1 MKITKAHYFTLL
13 ITVFAFLL
21 PWQTRYIFGA
31 APIGNLVGEYGI
43 MSVYATELLLVVG
56 LAVGYTWLGFP
67 KLRQENRPPAIRALI
82 LIGAALVSVLFSTRL
97 SLSLAQ
103 FIHVGGALVFFLA
116 LLDPR
121 VELKK
126 VLLGLASGLVLPLIL
141 GAIQVLTGYSASS
154 SIFGLATRNADHLGD
169 SVISLADG
177 SRMLRAYGSFSH
189 PNVFGGY
196 LAVGTVAAGTLW
208 YHARSLRYR
217 YAYAALAIILL
228 LGLFLTAS
236 RSAALGLALGTGL
249 SLLVVR
255 MKSVAAAR
263 IAVIPIAVFVI
274 GGALGLTIFAPGV
287 AADTRGGG
295 VNETRSIEERAAQYV
310 EFGNVEKK
318 SSPLQVLVG
327 HGVGTY
333 TFEVAKIFPGRD
345 VFAYQ
350 PVHSMPLLV
359 FFDVGIIGCILI
371 IVWQTTIDKMNF
383 ARFPKR
389 DAVSAFAMGNVVLV
403 ILFFDHYIWSSWS
416 GLALIAFVMALTV
429 RMGEPE
435 HTDVS

>member
-1 MKITKAHYFTLL
+1 MKITKAHYFTIL
-13 ITVFAFLL
+13 IAAFAFLL
-21 PWQTRYIFGA
+21 PWQTRYIFGTMA
-31 APIGNLVGEYGI
+31 IGDAVSEYGV

-56 LAVGYTWLGFP
+56 LAIGYGWQGLP
-67 KLRQENRPPAIRALI
+67 KLRKENRSPAIRALI
-82 LIGAALVSVLFSTRL
+82 LISAALVSVLFSTHF

-103 FIHVGGALVFFLA
+103 FIHVGCALVFFLA

-141 GAIQVLTGYSASS
+141 GAFQVLMGYSGAST
-154 SIFGLATRNADHLGD
+154 ILGLATRNADHLGD
-169 SVISLADG
+169 SVISLAGG

-196 LAVGTVAAGTLW
+196 LAVGIVAAGTLW

-217 YAYAALAIILL
+217 TAYAVLGAMLL
-228 LGLFLTAS
+228 IGLFLTAS

-249 SLLVVR
+249 TLLVVR
-255 MKSVAAAR
+255 MKNTAAAR
-263 IAVIPIAVFVI
+263 IAVIPIAILVI
-274 GGALGLTIFAPGV
+274 GGTLAVTIFAPGA

-295 VNETRSIEERAAQYV
+295 VNEERSIEERAAQYV
-310 EFGNVEKK
+310 EYGAVEKQ
-318 SSPLQVLVG
+318 SSPLEVLVG

-333 TFEVAKIFPGRD
+333 TFEVAEVYPGRE
-345 VFAYQ
+345 VFGYQ

-359 FFDVGIIGCILI
+359 FFEVGIVGCLLI
-371 IVWQTTIDKMNF
+371 VAWQTKIDMMNF
-383 ARFPKR
+383 ARFPNR
-389 DAVSAFAMGNVVLV
+389 DAVAAFAMGNVVLV

-429 RMGEPE
+429 RMGEE
-435 HTDVS
+435 QHS

>member
-13 ITVFAFLL
+13 ITAFVFLL
-21 PWQTRYIFGA
+21 PWQTRYIFGSLQ
-31 APIGNLVGEYGI
+31 IGSAVSEYGV
-43 MSVYATELLLVVG
+43 MSVYASELLLVVG
-56 LAVGYTWLGFP
+56 LVAGYVWQGVP
-67 KLRQENRPPAIRALI
+67 KLRKENKPPAIRALI
-82 LIGAALVSVLFSTRL
+82 LISAALVGVLFSSHLT
-97 SLSLAQ
+97 LSLAQ
-103 FIHVGGALVFFLA
+103 FIHVGCALIFFLA

-121 VELKK
+121 VDLKK
-126 VLLGLASGLVLPLIL
+126 VLLGLALGLVLPLLL
-141 GAIQVLTGYSASS
+141 GAFQVLTGYSASS
-154 SIFGLATRNADHLGD
+154 SIFGLATRNAEHLGD
-169 SVISLADG
+169 SVISLPNG

-196 LAVGTVAAGTLW
+196 LAVGAVAAGSLW
-208 YHARSLRYR
+208 GNAKSLRYR
-217 YAYAALAIILL
+217 SVYGVLAIALL

-255 MKSVAAAR
+255 MKDTAKAR
-263 IAVIPIAVFVI
+263 IAVIPLAIIVI
-274 GGALGLTIFAPGV
+274 GGTLGVTLFAPGL

-295 VNETRSIEERAAQYV
+295 VNETRSIEERTAQYV

-318 SSPLQVLVG
+318 SSPLQVLIG

-333 TFEVAKIFPGRD
+333 TFEVAKVFPDRD
-345 VFAYQ
+345 VFSYQ

-359 FFDVGIIGCILI
+359 FFEVGIIGSVLIL
-371 IVWQTTIDKMNF
+371 VWQTTIDKMNF

-389 DAVSAFAMGNVVLV
+389 DAVTAFAMGNVVLV

-429 RMGEPE
+429 RMGEE
-435 HTDVS
+435 YES